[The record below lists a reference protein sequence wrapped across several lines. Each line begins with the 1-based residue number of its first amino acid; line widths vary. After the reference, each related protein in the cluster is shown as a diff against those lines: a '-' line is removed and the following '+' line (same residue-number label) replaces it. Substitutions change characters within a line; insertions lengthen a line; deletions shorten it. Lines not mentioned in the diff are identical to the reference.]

1 MKEMLQK
8 LREASVA
15 AILQA
20 DDITALENL
29 RVKYLGKK
37 GELTAILKQ
46 MGRLSAEERPA
57 MGQLAN
63 QVRAELE
70 EALDQR
76 REALNARMLEMRLKA
91 ETLDVTMPGKAP
103 ELGHQHPMYIVLDEI
118 KDIFVGMG
126 FEILEGPEI
135 EGGRIQLHQAQHQ
148 RGPPC
153 PRVVRHVLSDRGQQH
168 PPAHAD
174 LPDAGARHGEQA
186 AADPHGRPR
195 PRLPQG

>member
-8 LREASVA
+8 LREASVD

-70 EALDQR
+70 TRSSSAAR
-76 REALNARMLEMRLKA
+76 RSMRA
-91 ETLDVTMPGKAP
+91 CSRCA
-103 ELGHQHPMYIVLDEI
+103 
-118 KDIFVGMG
+118 
-126 FEILEGPEI
+126 
-135 EGGRIQLHQAQHQ
+135 
-148 RGPPC
+148 
-153 PRVVRHVLSDRGQQH
+153 S
-168 PPAHAD
+168 
-174 LPDAGARHGEQA
+174 
-186 AADPHGRPR
+186 RPR
-195 PRLPQG
+195 RSM

>member
-70 EALDQR
+70 EAARPAPRGAQR
-76 REALNARMLEMRLKA
+76 PHARDA
-91 ETLDVTMPGKAP
+91 S
-103 ELGHQHPMYIVLDEI
+103 Q
-118 KDIFVGMG
+118 
-126 FEILEGPEI
+126 
-135 EGGRIQLHQAQHQ
+135 GR
-148 RGPPC
+148 
-153 PRVVRHVLSDRGQQH
+153 
-168 PPAHAD
+168 
-174 LPDAGARHGEQA
+174 DA
-186 AADPHGRPR
+186 
-195 PRLPQG
+195 